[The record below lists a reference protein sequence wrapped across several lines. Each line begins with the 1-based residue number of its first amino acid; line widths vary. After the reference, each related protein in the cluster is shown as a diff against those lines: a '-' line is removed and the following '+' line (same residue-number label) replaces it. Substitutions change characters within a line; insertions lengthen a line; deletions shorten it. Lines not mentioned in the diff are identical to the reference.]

1 MAGEVNEI
9 DEQYKKTLDQNSKEA
24 KEASENL
31 INATNSSLE
40 QQEQG
45 FEKLGET
52 YKEAENWTNP
62 GAEDLKKSA
71 DESVRAYDEIISKNR
86 PLTKEEEEKI
96 RKRRKRSAMWTAIG
110 DGISAI
116 ASLGSTINYG
126 QPFKGDKTMSE
137 RMRER
142 WKELDAE
149 RKEKQDLYLNAIGK
163 KNESLKDIYNQH
175 RAEHK
180 DKMEAQIGGANV
192 NIELGKAQGENAKTV
207 YNAAKDA
214 ANTAVDNAGK
224 KHKVG
229 TEREAYNETV
239 RNHKVQES
247 QAQQSL
253 NLKKKEFEYSK
264 EKEMDS
270 IVVNTGKKDEVLKF
284 DAATKGAL
292 IAYAREA
299 MKGEFSDW
307 STSRKTDDDYL
318 TDLKTKARTNPVISE
333 CVKDI
338 IEQGYSDTPVTEG
351 GLGSRDTSKK

>member
-1 MAGEVNEI
+1 MAREVNEI

-45 FEKLGET
+45 FGQMGNA
-52 YKEAENWTNP
+52 YKEAEEWKNP

-71 DESVRAYDEIISKNR
+71 DESVKAYDEIISKNR

-163 KNESLKDIYNQH
+163 KNETIKDIYSQH

-180 DKMEAQIGGANV
+180 DKMDALIGGANV

-207 YNAAKDA
+207 YNATRDA
-214 ANTAVDNAGK
+214 TNTAADNAGK
-224 KHKVG
+224 KYKVG
-229 TEREAYNETV
+229 TDREATEETKRANRV
-239 RNHKVQES
+239 RES
-247 QAQQSL
+247 QTQQSL
-253 NLKKKEFEYSK
+253 NLEEKKYEHSK
-264 EKEMDS
+264 EKEKDS
-270 IVVNTGKKDEVLKF
+270 ITVNTGKKDEVLTF
-284 DAATKGAL
+284 DATTKGAL
-292 IAYAREA
+292 ISYA
-299 MKGEFSDW
+299 KKVVGDDYSW
-307 STSRKTDDDYL
+307 GTPRKTDDDYL
-318 TDLKTKARTNPVISE
+318 TDLKTMAREDSTISKR
-333 CVKDI
+333 VKDI
-338 IEQGYSDTPVTEG
+338 IEQGYSDTPLTDEDVAGME
-351 GLGSRDTSKK
+351 TSKK